1 MRPGMTIQQHN
12 ETAAARW
19 SAGGA
24 GYDRISRQIAD
35 LIEHC
40 VDRLDPRPGE
50 RILDL
55 ATGTGWTARRLHA
68 RGARV
73 IGGDIAADLLEA
85 ARILS
90 PAGIEFQQVDAERMP
105 FDDGAFDALSSTCG
119 VMFAN
124 VPEAA
129 AAEVGRVV
137 KRGGRIA
144 LAVWTHDGAL
154 AEMFEVIKA
163 HAPAPA
169 KPGSAPP
176 SPFEWGRPERVR
188 ELLGKDF
195 DLKLERGTSLY
206 RERDAKQA
214 WKAFYGGYGPVKV
227 LADALDPARREA
239 FQRDFIAFHERH
251 LTDWGM
257 LVRRDYWI
265 VGGTR
270 L

>member
-1 MRPGMTIQQHN
+1 MTIQPHN
-12 ETAAARW
+12 EAAAARW

-55 ATGTGWTARRLHA
+55 ATGTGWTARRLFS

-73 IGGDIAADLLEA
+73 VGVDIATALLEA
-85 ARILS
+85 ARTLS
-90 PAGIEFQQVDAERMP
+90 PAEIDFQHVDAERMP
-105 FDDGAFDALSSTCG
+105 FGDGEFDALSSTCG
-119 VMFAN
+119 VQFAT

-129 AAEVGRVV
+129 AAEIGRVV

-144 LAVWTHDGAL
+144 LGLWVHDGAL
-154 AEMFEVIKA
+154 AQMFQVIKA
-163 HAPAPA
+163 YMPAPSGA
-169 KPGSAPP
+169 SKAPP

-195 DLKLERGTSLY
+195 ELQFERATSFY
-206 RERDAKQA
+206 RERAPEDAWA
-214 WKAFYGGYGPVKV
+214 AFHGGYGPVKMV
-227 LADALDPARREA
+227 ADALDPARREA
-239 FQRDFIAFHERH
+239 FRRDFIAFHAEHR
-251 LTDWGM
+251 TDWGM

-265 VGGTR
+265 VGGKR

>member
-1 MRPGMTIQQHN
+1 MTIQAHN
-12 ETAAARW
+12 EGVASRW

-55 ATGTGWTARRLHA
+55 ATGTGWTARRLFA

-73 IGGDIAADLLEA
+73 VGGDIAGGLLEA
-85 ARILS
+85 ARDLS
-90 PAGIEFQQVDAERMP
+90 PREIDFQQVDAERMP
-105 FDDGAFDALSSTCG
+105 FSDGEFDALSSTCG
-119 VMFAN
+119 VQF
-124 VPEAA
+124 VTSPEAA
-129 AAEVGRVV
+129 AAEIGRVV

-144 LAVWTHDGAL
+144 LALWAQDSAL
-154 AEMFEVIKA
+154 AEMFKIIRA
-163 HAPAPA
+163 YMPAPSS
-169 KPGSAPP
+169 GVSPP

-188 ELLGKDF
+188 ELLGASF
-195 DLKLERGTSLY
+195 DLRFERGTSFY
-206 RERDAKQA
+206 REAAPADA
-214 WKAFYGGYGPVKV
+214 WSAFYGGYGPVRM
-227 LADALDPARREA
+227 LADSLEPAPRAA
-239 FQRDFIAFHERH
+239 FERDFIAFHAEHR
-251 LTDWGM
+251 TDWGM

-265 VGGTR
+265 AGGRR

>member
-1 MRPGMTIQQHN
+1 MSIQPHN
-12 ETAAARW
+12 EPVAARW

-24 GYDRISRQIAD
+24 AYDRISRQIAD

-40 VDRLDPRPGE
+40 VDRLDPLPGE

-73 IGGDIAADLLEA
+73 IGGDIAAGLLEA
-85 ARILS
+85 ARTLS
-90 PAGIEFQQVDAERMP
+90 PPAIDFVEVDAERMP
-105 FDDGAFDALSSTCG
+105 FADGEFDALSSTCG
-119 VMFAN
+119 VQFAS

-129 AAEVGRVV
+129 AAEIARVV
-137 KRGGRIA
+137 KPGGRIA
-144 LAVWTHDGAL
+144 LGLWVHDGAL
-154 AEMFEVIKA
+154 AEMFKVIRA
-163 HAPAPA
+163 YMPPP
-169 KPGSAPP
+169 KPGAKAPP
-176 SPFEWGRPERVR
+176 SPFEWGRPERAR
-188 ELLGKDF
+188 ELLAEHF
-195 DLKLERGTSLY
+195 DLKFERATSFY
-206 RERDAKQA
+206 RERHPKDAWA
-214 WKAFYGGYGPVKV
+214 AFYGGYGPVRM

-239 FQRDFIAFHERH
+239 FQRDFIAFHAGHR
-251 LTDWGM
+251 TDWGM